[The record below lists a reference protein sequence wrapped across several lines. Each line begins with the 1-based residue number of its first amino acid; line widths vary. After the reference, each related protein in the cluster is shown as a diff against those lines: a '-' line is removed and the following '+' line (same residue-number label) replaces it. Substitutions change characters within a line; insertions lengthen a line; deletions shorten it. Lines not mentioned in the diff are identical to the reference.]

1 MITVVYFCIVG
12 FFLCLEWTIGDRR
25 SWGYLAGGLVFGLY
39 NEICFEFCWDYSPI
53 LKPMIW
59 RDVPLLIILGW
70 GLITSISL
78 SVSDRMAGWLRLK
91 NPWLRKLLDVLFFFS
106 VGYPNELLMARLG
119 YWKYNFPLL
128 AAAWAQVFGY
138 VFVGIMVSF
147 AGRGFQAIF
156 DGHPK
161 RTRSP

>member
-1 MITVVYFCIVG
+1 
-12 FFLCLEWTIGDRR
+12 
-25 SWGYLAGGLVFGLY
+25 
-39 NEICFEFCWDYSPI
+39 
-53 LKPMIW
+53 
-59 RDVPLLIILGW
+59 
-70 GLITSISL
+70 
-78 SVSDRMAGWLRLK
+78 MAGWLGLK

-138 VFVGIMVSF
+138 LFVGIMVSF

-156 DGHPK
+156 DDHPK